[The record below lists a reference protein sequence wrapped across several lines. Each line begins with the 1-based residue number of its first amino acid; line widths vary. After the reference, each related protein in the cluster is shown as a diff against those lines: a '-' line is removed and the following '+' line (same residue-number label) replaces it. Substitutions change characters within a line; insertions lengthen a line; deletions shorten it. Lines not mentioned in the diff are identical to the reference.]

1 VWIASAAASRWTDG
15 FAHADLGELLYF
27 VRILPWYAWPAW
39 PLAAWA
45 LWKGR
50 RNFAGRREL
59 ILPLAA
65 FVTFFV
71 VTSLFG
77 EARDVNALPLL
88 LPLVMLGAAEI
99 DSLPRGAASALDW
112 FGMTTFFLFGALL
125 WVAWIAALTGSPQ
138 AVAQWISREVP
149 GYHLKFSFVA
159 AALAALLTLIWLVVV
174 ARSLRSP
181 RRALVNWAAG
191 ITMVWMLMMT
201 LGLPLVDQARSYR
214 EVSSQIVTGLP
225 QGFKCIARRNVGD
238 AQRALLDYFAN
249 IRTLRDD
256 LPASSRC
263 KALLVQ
269 AAPLRI
275 PQVGPEWTETWRGS
289 RPGDRN
295 ELFVLYRRN

>member
-1 VWIASAAASRWTDG
+1 MANAASSRWTGG
-15 FAHADLGELLYF
+15 FTHGDLGELLYF
-27 VRILPWYAWPAW
+27 ARILPWYAWPAW

-45 LWKGR
+45 LWRGR
-50 RNFAGRREL
+50 RDFAGRREL
-59 ILPLAA
+59 VLPLAA
-65 FVTFFV
+65 FATFFV

-77 EARDVNALPLL
+77 EAKDVNALPLL
-88 LPLVMLGAAEI
+88 LPLAILGTAEI

-112 FGMTTFFLFGALL
+112 FGMTTFFLFGAIL
-125 WVAWIAALTGSPQ
+125 WVAWIAALTGSPE
-138 AVAQWISREVP
+138 AAAQWISREVP
-149 GYHLKFSFVA
+149 GYRLTFSFA
-159 AALAALLTLIWLVVV
+159 AAGLAALLTLIWLVVV

-214 EVSSQIVTGLP
+214 DVSARIVTELP
-225 QGFKCIARRNVGD
+225 PGFSCIARRNVGD

-249 IRTLRDD
+249 IRTVRDD
-256 LPASSRC
+256 LPVAARC

-269 AAPLRI
+269 AAPQRI
-275 PQVGPEWTETWRGS
+275 PQIGPEWTEGWRGS

-295 ELFVLYRRN
+295 ELFLLYRRN